1 MNKIVIYDPHKL
13 NKTIPQYFNEILTSS
28 YSNEKITYLTFVM
41 QDLSE
46 QCKDFN
52 KFTYEYKLFLE
63 KWNLPYVFFP
73 YYAYFNKLIPRFL
86 GLPNPKLAIKINE
99 NETINMIM
107 SPAYGF
113 LMLDIKKL
121 KAINFKFNEDYTE
134 LFYIQ
139 DLIQKC
145 FEAQL
150 WCSNCCFIDRFNSW
164 EDLNNVTLNGYM
176 INSNK
181 FNIEKQKYDEL
192 NITYHSPNEFVKIFK
207 EQYKL

>member
-1 MNKIVIYDPHKL
+1 MNKIIIYEPSKL
-13 NKTIPQYFNEILTSS
+13 NKSIPAYFNEVLNNT
-28 YSNEKITYLTFVM
+28 YSNEKVSYLTFVIK
-41 QDLSE
+41 DLSE

-52 KFTYEYKLFLE
+52 KFTLDYKLFLE

-73 YYAYFNKLIPRFL
+73 YYAYFNKLIPHFV
-86 GLPNPKLAIKINE
+86 GLPNPKLAIKLND
-99 NETINMIM
+99 NTKINMIM

-121 KAINFKFNEDYTE
+121 KAINFKFNGEYTE

-145 FEAQL
+145 YEAQY

-164 EDLNNVTLNGYM
+164 EDLKEVTLNGYG
-176 INSNK
+176 IESAK
-181 FNIEKQKYDEL
+181 FNNEKERYESL
-192 NITYHSPNEFVKIFK
+192 GITYHSPNEFVKIFK

>member
-1 MNKIVIYDPHKL
+1 MNKIIIYEPSKL
-13 NKTIPQYFNEILTSS
+13 NKSIPAYFNEILNTT
-28 YSNEKITYLTFVM
+28 YSNEKVSYLTFVIK
-41 QDLSE
+41 DLSE

-52 KFTYEYKLFLE
+52 KFTLDYKLFLE

-73 YYAYFNKLIPRFL
+73 YYVYFNKLIPHFV
-86 GLPNPKLAIKINE
+86 GLPNPKLAIKLND
-99 NETINMIM
+99 NTSINMIM

-121 KAINFKFNEDYTE
+121 KAIDFKFNEEYTE

-139 DLIQKC
+139 DLVQKC
-145 FEAQL
+145 FEAQY

-164 EDLNNVTLNGYM
+164 EDLKEVTLNGYT
-176 INSNK
+176 IESTK
-181 FNIEKQKYDEL
+181 FNNEKESYERL
-192 NITYHSPNEFVKIFK
+192 GISYHSPNEFIKIFK